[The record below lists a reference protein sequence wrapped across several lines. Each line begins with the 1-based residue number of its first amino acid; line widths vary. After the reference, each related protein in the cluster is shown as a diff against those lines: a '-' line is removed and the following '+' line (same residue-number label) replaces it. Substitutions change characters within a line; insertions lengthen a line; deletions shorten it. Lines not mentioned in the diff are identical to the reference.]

1 MAGAA
6 LVVEGLFGV
15 LGLIPREHQARVVE
29 VSVTWNYTTWLNTK
43 QEKVKWDRLQAA
55 RTLRDG
61 THIEIAVVRFVARSW
76 KFKMGRRKFTDGCAV
91 RPFC

>member
-1 MAGAA
+1 MRKAIDTA
-6 LVVEGLFGV
+6 VTSVPPC
-15 LGLIPREHQARVVE
+15 GLI
-29 VSVTWNYTTWLNTK
+29 VTDCLSPWVRRSRWAVNPAPATFTTISAPL
-43 QEKVKWDRLQAA
+43 A

-76 KFKMGRRKFTDGCAV
+76 KFKMGRGKFTDGCAV